1 MTLTQFAF
9 RYRPV
14 TWLIIGSILAL
25 GLIAMVRLPRREDP
39 QLSARW
45 IRVMAIYPGANAT
58 QVEQLV
64 AERLERGL
72 LEVDSVKS
80 VQTTSRDGQAVVE
93 VEASD
98 YCHDLDRFRQDVRHR
113 VEDTRAELPAGVLS
127 LAVNDRFSDTAAM
140 VVGVWWNGASD
151 AEREGLA
158 KRVRD
163 RIRAI
168 PEADEVTLLGNP
180 QRQIEVALSAQRMA
194 QLAVTPSMVA
204 DAISS
209 RNVLPQTGGSMAAG
223 DVRLSIQPGAELA
236 GEAGLADLLVAA
248 PSVYLR
254 DIAEVHRV
262 SQDPPSFEIRVDGHR
277 AIGISTTLRQGRTI
291 SVLGRRVREAIDAVT
306 LPPGAGIEI
315 VNDLPTS
322 VEGRMGEFNS
332 NLASGVGLILAVM
345 LAFMGVR
352 AATIVGA
359 LLPLTILGTFAGM
372 FMLGRDLQQISIT
385 ALIIALGLV
394 VDNSVVVVDNIER
407 WMAKGV
413 PGEPAAIGATDE
425 VRVPLLTSNL
435 TTVASF
441 APLILLSGGVGEF
454 IEDLGIVTTVA
465 TLVSLLFNMTVTP
478 MLAARWLRPADRDT
492 CSLRFTVLCTLRQVD
507 RLRDALGRIAAA
519 GLARPGRTVAMGLV
533 GFTVAVLVLPHL
545 GTQFFPSAVRTQ
557 FTIDVWL
564 PEGRDIAATL
574 ATTTQVEHMLL
585 GRPGVRSVVSYIGQG
600 GPRFYYNIN
609 PEAPAANYAQL
620 VVNTVSVDDTRR
632 LVNTMQV
639 AFDQEIPQARVV
651 ARTLEQGPPV
661 GAPVAIRLAGE
672 DLSQLRSAGE
682 QIRTMLA
689 AMPGTVSPWQ
699 NFGERPLGLRVTPDR
714 DQEAL
719 VGLTDADVAQSTRM
733 AWSGTTVSLWR
744 EDDEELPIVMRLDPR
759 ERTGAGDLADLPV
772 PTRLGTVVPLRQIAG
787 LELVPQEGRIV
798 RRNHVRTLTV
808 YAFTRGRL
816 ASDVV
821 AEVQRHLQG
830 HPLSAGISVSFG
842 GEQEEVDRTF
852 TEMLLIFGLTVVAN
866 LVIVAWE
873 FNEWAAALTILAAV
887 PLSLTGSVA
896 GLALAGLPFG
906 FMAFLGC
913 TSLGGLVT
921 NHAIVLFEYAS
932 QEQRGGLSL
941 DDALLAAGRK
951 RLRPILLTVLLSIGG
966 LLPQA
971 LNGGSLWPPM
981 AWSMIS
987 GLLMALL
994 LTLVLVPSVYK
1005 VLRRC
1010 DRITRQS

>member
-1 MTLTQFAF
+1 
-9 RYRPV
+9 
-14 TWLIIGSILAL
+14 
-25 GLIAMVRLPRREDP
+25 
-39 QLSARW
+39 
-45 IRVMAIYPGANAT
+45 
-58 QVEQLV
+58 
-64 AERLERGL
+64 
-72 LEVDSVKS
+72 
-80 VQTTSRDGQAVVE
+80 
-93 VEASD
+93 
-98 YCHDLDRFRQDVRHR
+98 
-113 VEDTRAELPAGVLS
+113 
-127 LAVNDRFSDTAAM
+127 
-140 VVGVWWNGASD
+140 
-151 AEREGLA
+151 
-158 KRVRD
+158 
-163 RIRAI
+163 
-168 PEADEVTLLGNP
+168 
-180 QRQIEVALSAQRMA
+180 
-194 QLAVTPSMVA
+194 
-204 DAISS
+204 
-209 RNVLPQTGGSMAAG
+209 
-223 DVRLSIQPGAELA
+223 
-236 GEAGLADLLVAA
+236 
-248 PSVYLR
+248 
-254 DIAEVHRV
+254 
-262 SQDPPSFEIRVDGHR
+262 
-277 AIGISTTLRQGRTI
+277 
-291 SVLGRRVREAIDAVT
+291 
-306 LPPGAGIEI
+306 
-315 VNDLPTS
+315 
-322 VEGRMGEFNS
+322 
-332 NLASGVGLILAVM
+332 
-345 LAFMGVR
+345 
-352 AATIVGA
+352 
-359 LLPLTILGTFAGM
+359 
-372 FMLGRDLQQISIT
+372 
-385 ALIIALGLV
+385 
-394 VDNSVVVVDNIER
+394 
-407 WMAKGV
+407 
-413 PGEPAAIGATDE
+413 
-425 VRVPLLTSNL
+425 
-435 TTVASF
+435 
-441 APLILLSGGVGEF
+441 
-454 IEDLGIVTTVA
+454 
-465 TLVSLLFNMTVTP
+465 
-478 MLAARWLRPADRDT
+478 
-492 CSLRFTVLCTLRQVD
+492 
-507 RLRDALGRIAAA
+507 
-519 GLARPGRTVAMGLV
+519 
-533 GFTVAVLVLPHL
+533 
-545 GTQFFPSAVRTQ
+545 
-557 FTIDVWL
+557 
-564 PEGRDIAATL
+564 
-574 ATTTQVEHMLL
+574 
-585 GRPGVRSVVSYIGQG
+585 
-600 GPRFYYNIN
+600 
-609 PEAPAANYAQL
+609 
-620 VVNTVSVDDTRR
+620 
-632 LVNTMQV
+632 
-639 AFDQEIPQARVV
+639 
-651 ARTLEQGPPV
+651 
-661 GAPVAIRLAGE
+661 
-672 DLSQLRSAGE
+672 
-682 QIRTMLA
+682 
-689 AMPGTVSPWQ
+689 MPGTVSPWQ